1 MDEMV
6 LRAME
11 KWPNVPA
18 VFGWLRLDRRGR
30 WWIRNKLLSNPVMID
45 FIGRNYLAD
54 AFGRYYFQNGPQK
67 VFVELEA
74 TPWIYSLTP
83 SSNAQMSVFTDQTGV
98 QALPEAAGIDDEGA
112 LYLLCE
118 GRIGV
123 VDERDLIQVIELM
136 TDANGRK
143 TDDLQLASWMD
154 GNQSVSL
161 LLVLADDRRLPLQRL
176 SRQNLPS
183 VYGYQLR
190 PSEISAD

>member
-18 VFGWLRLDRRGR
+18 VFGWLHLDRRGR
-30 WWIRNKLLSNPVMID
+30 WWIRNELLSNPVMID

-118 GRIGV
+118 GRIGI
-123 VDERDLIQVIELM
+123 VDERDLIQVIDQPEQVVE
-136 TDANGRK
+136 AIFKHYESRPFGP
-143 TDDLQLASWMD
+143 
-154 GNQSVSL
+154 
-161 LLVLADDRRLPLQRL
+161 LPNEREMML
-176 SRQNLPS
+176 NL
-183 VYGYQLR
+183 
-190 PSEISAD
+190 